1 MRSRRLARIFRTSVG
16 VLAGLAMAPMHAGC
30 NRQPADNGA
39 PGRARVAF
47 VMKTLNHPFFL
58 DMKRGAEE
66 AASTLGVDLVVQAA
80 ERELDVEKQTQ
91 IIENLIQTGVNAL
104 CVTPRPLRQRSSSV
118 RSSGRTTTK
127 GENWPVSSW
136 FR

>member
-1 MRSRRLARIFRTSVG
+1 MRSGRLARIFRTSVG
-16 VLAGLAMAPMHAGC
+16 VLAGLAMALMHAGC
-30 NRQPADNGA
+30 NRQPVDNGA
-39 PGRARVAF
+39 SGRARVAF

-104 CVTPRPLRQRSSSV
+104 CVTPSGSKEVASV
-118 RSSGRTTTK
+118 LGKATRA
-127 GENWPVSSW
+127 NIPI
-136 FR
+136 